1 MDSERVNLRKRENL
15 KKEIDRYAEDKIKVY
30 SILWGLC
37 TNAMQNAVNMTR
49 EFSRWNEAKELET
62 LWTAI
67 TQLSVVGPEVNIDE
81 EVNKMRAATRFLNIR
96 QFPDEEL
103 GDFFNRFTSE
113 VDISG
118 NEFIEIRIYWDE
130 NDPDIIAER
139 EEVEARIRKRME
151 IEFLDN
157 WILVIRSEST
167 RFRNPRCSG

>member
-1 MDSERVNLRKRENL
+1 
-15 KKEIDRYAEDKIKVY
+15 
-30 SILWGLC
+30 
-37 TNAMQNAVNMTR
+37 MQNAVKMTR

-67 TQLSVVGPEVNIDE
+67 AQLSVVGPEVNIDE
-81 EVNKMRAATRFLNIR
+81 EVNKKRAVLNIH

-113 VDISG
+113 VEISG

-139 EEVEARIRKRME
+139 EEYEERIRKRME